1 MVMGEQTL
9 ETEVAVIGGGPG
21 GYSAAFRAADLG
33 LEVALINQEERLG
46 GVCLRR
52 GCIPT
57 KALLDVAHVI
67 EDGIQAREWG
77 VLFGDFGIELDKLR
91 DHKEGVVD
99 RLVSGL
105 ESLAGMRDVQLVKG
119 RAIFEGSDQVL
130 IQGTSDIAHVK
141 YKHAIIA
148 TGSSPIALPGSEFA
162 EGGRVMSSAG
172 ALELPDI
179 PDKLLVIG
187 AGYIGLE
194 MGTTYAALGSS
205 VTMVEMMDEILPGV
219 DRDLAKH
226 LERRVK
232 RTFEG
237 LFLNTT
243 VESLQEQQ
251 RGVIVTFEGEIEDK
265 EQEFDRVLV
274 AVGRTPNS
282 SNMGLEKTQIKI
294 DEKGFIDVDQER
306 RTADP
311 RIFAVGDVTGEPM
324 LAHKAMFEG
333 KVAAEVID
341 GQPAAY
347 DVRAM
352 PAVIYTDPQIAYT
365 GLMEEQARRQGYDVK
380 VGRFP
385 WTASGRAIAMD
396 AKEGITKL
404 IFDGES
410 SRLLGMGVAGKGAE
424 DLIAEG
430 TFAIEMG
437 AVAEDLALTVHP
449 HPTLSE
455 TIGEAAEAFM
465 GLATHIF
472 SRKS

>member
-9 ETEVAVIGGGPG
+9 ETQVAVIGGGPG

-33 LEVALINQEERLG
+33 LEVALINQEQRLG

-67 EDGIQAREWG
+67 EDSAKAREWG
-77 VLFGDFGIELDKLR
+77 ILFDGFGIELDKLR
-91 DHKEGVVD
+91 GHKDQVVE

-105 ESLAGMRDVQLVKG
+105 ESLSGMRDVQLIQG
-119 RAIFEGSDQVL
+119 RAVFEGDNQVR

-141 YKHAIIA
+141 YEHAILA
-148 TGSSPIALPGSEFA
+148 SGSAPIPLPGTDFDQHK
-162 EGGRVMSSAG
+162 RIMSSAG
-172 ALELPDI
+172 ALDLPDI
-179 PDKLLVIG
+179 PERLLVVG

-205 VTMVEMMDEILPGV
+205 VTMVEMMDEVLPGV
-219 DRDLAKH
+219 DRDLVRFLK
-226 LERRVK
+226 RRVEK
-232 RTFEG
+232 IFER
-237 LFLNTT
+237 LYLNTT
-243 VESLQEQQ
+243 VEDLQE
-251 RGVIVTFEGEIEDK
+251 T
-265 EQEFDRVLV
+265 EQEVRVTLDGDVEDEVMTFDRVLV
-274 AVGRTPNS
+274 AVGRAPNS
-282 SNMGLEKTQIKI
+282 KGIGLENTKVAW
-294 DEKGFIDVDQER
+294 DENGFVQVDEQQ

-311 RIFAVGDVTGEPM
+311 RIFAVGDVVGEPL
-324 LAHKAMFEG
+324 LAHKAMYEG

-341 GQPAAY
+341 GQPAAF
-347 DVRAM
+347 DARSI

-365 GLMEEQARRQGYDVK
+365 GLMEEEARQQGYQVK

-385 WTASGRAIAMD
+385 WSASGRAIAMD
-396 AKEGITKL
+396 AREGVTKI
-404 IFDGES
+404 IFDAETN
-410 SRLLGMGVAGKGAE
+410 RILGMGVAGRGAE

-430 TFAIEMG
+430 AFAIEMG
-437 AVAEDLALTVHP
+437 AVAEDLALTIHP

-455 TIGEAAEAFM
+455 TVAEAAEAYM

-472 SRKS
+472 NRNL